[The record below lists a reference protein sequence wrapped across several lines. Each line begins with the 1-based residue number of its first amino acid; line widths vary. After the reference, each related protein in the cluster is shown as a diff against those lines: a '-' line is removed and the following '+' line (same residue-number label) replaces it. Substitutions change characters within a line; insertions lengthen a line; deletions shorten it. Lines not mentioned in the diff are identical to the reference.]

1 MNGQQTAV
9 EAGGVEPLTVAE
21 HTGRETLQ
29 ECVRLA
35 LKNYF
40 AQLGDHSPS
49 KIYQMVLTEV
59 ERPLLHEVMQQAGG
73 NQTRAASMLGISRST
88 LRKKLAQYDLD

>member
-9 EAGGVEPLTVAE
+9 EVRGVERLTVTE

-35 LKNYF
+35 LKDYF
-40 AQLGDHSPS
+40 AQLGDHSPA

-59 ERPLLHEVMQQAGG
+59 EQPLFQEVMEQAGG
-73 NQTRAASMLGISRST
+73 NQTRAAEMLGISRST
-88 LRKKLAQYDLD
+88 LRKKLSLYDLG

>member
-9 EAGGVEPLTVAE
+9 ETGGAERLTVTE
-21 HTGRETLQ
+21 HTGKETLQ
-29 ECVRLA
+29 ECVSQA

-40 AQLGDHSPS
+40 AQLGDHSPC

-59 ERPLLHEVMQQAGG
+59 ERPLFREVMQQAGG

-88 LRKKLAQYDLD
+88 LRKKLAQHGLD